1 MNRIIIEFS
10 GDDFAA
16 RDIGAV
22 NEDHG
27 DVAEVVSY
35 TLDKSSGL
43 LFDKCRAR
51 LWFSWR
57 SNIELDS
64 FKDQPLDAPIWWQ
77 LHNLDQEFL

>member
-51 LWFSWR
+51 LLFSW
-57 SNIELDS
+57 SMLESAHVAKSTCCKVHILQNAHVAS
-64 FKDQPLDAPIWWQ
+64 
-77 LHNLDQEFL
+77 